1 MRIYI
6 PGRGSVDSSV
16 YKVDAA
22 VRQYNER
29 LSFGLNEDTGDYC
42 IFMRMPRPEPN
53 LPILGF
59 GTSVPHPDEACKK
72 LWESDTMIH
81 GDKIL
86 KDILKSQEEFK
97 NAKRYA
103 ADQAASDSAERMEK
117 FMRGKGL
124 SPVVKVF
131 PNDKKEV
138 VKGDD

>member
-1 MRIYI
+1 MKIYI
-6 PGRGSVDSSV
+6 PGRGTVDSDV

-29 LSFGLNEDTGDYC
+29 LSFKLNEDTQDYC
-42 IFMRMPRPEPN
+42 IFMRMPYPEPD

-59 GTSVPHPDEACKK
+59 GREIPHPDAACKK

-86 KDILKSQEEFK
+86 KDILKSQEDFK

-103 ADQAASDSAERMEK
+103 ADQATEDSAERIEHL
-117 FMRGKGL
+117 MRMNGD
-124 SPVVKVF
+124 SPVIKSF
-131 PNDKKEV
+131 SKKEV
-138 VKGDD
+138 SKRG